1 MHVRRTKAYEN
12 TEHSLCLLAL
22 SVLCWGFVRMSFVQ
36 NLGKNWIFIVDKRS
50 YDTLVEALFVNS
62 SINNTHGLS
71 IFMVIV
77 LGVNNTTLT
86 SIQVL

>member
-1 MHVRRTKAYEN
+1 MFACFVCA
-12 TEHSLCLLAL
+12 LL
-22 SVLCWGFVRMSFVQ
+22 GFCAREIRAKS
-36 NLGKNWIFIVDKRS
+36 GKNWIFIVDRRS